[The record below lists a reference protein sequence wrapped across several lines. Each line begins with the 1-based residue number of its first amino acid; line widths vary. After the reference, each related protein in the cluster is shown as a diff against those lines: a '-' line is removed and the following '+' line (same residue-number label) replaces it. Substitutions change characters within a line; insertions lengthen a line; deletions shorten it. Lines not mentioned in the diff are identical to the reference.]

1 MAYPNTP
8 TATAASRSARSWSI
22 STRASGL
29 MVAVFLGCRSFCTA
43 ETEAHTFDV
52 TSITGVNCSHEL
64 ITQGCNVASRAS
76 AIEHNVLLEFERGN
90 DVYYTSWLIACQST
104 RKRTISF
111 ESFHQRIRMI
121 VRCIGNVMVTRKG
134 SMVSMKIDFWLFTV
148 RILLVP
154 EENVKINYSCK

>member
-64 ITQGCNVASRAS
+64 ITQGRNIASRSLQPPAPS
-76 AIEHNVLLEFERGN
+76 SVMSFGICAQQQRGKLRIVINCLSIYKNTNDLVREFFTLRIDN
-90 DVYYTSWLIACQST
+90 
-104 RKRTISF
+104 
-111 ESFHQRIRMI
+111 ES
-121 VRCIGNVMVTRKG
+121 G
-134 SMVSMKIDFWLFTV
+134 
-148 RILLVP
+148 
-154 EENVKINYSCK
+154 